1 MADILK
7 GLVGAGSTFVF
18 AWVFPSAIALVVAY
32 SVIARP
38 LGLDSALGISGLA
51 PAEQALAL
59 GFGST
64 VVGLVMNALSTP
76 LYRVL
81 EGYLW
86 PERLRSRGIARE
98 RSRRQALQ
106 RHVEEATGL
115 ERSLAQERLQR
126 FPRNDEQTAPTRL
139 GNAIRAFETYGSDR
153 YQLDSQFMWIDL
165 VAVAPESVR
174 KELETARSSV
184 DFFVA
189 TFYLSLIVGI
199 GACLTAVVAPT
210 GFDVAILLVGIGSL
224 VLVPV
229 SYLSAV
235 TSSTYWDATVRA
247 LVDLGRVPLAA
258 ALGLQLPSTIE
269 RERAM
274 WNLVV
279 AFGYY
284 RFNERWADRLDPF
297 RIGATVPTVVTDAPR
312 LADDQPTEPPS

>member
-32 SVIARP
+32 GVIARP

-86 PERLRSRGIARE
+86 PVRLRSWGITRE

-106 RHVEEATGL
+106 QQVEDATGL

-126 FPRNDEQTAPTRL
+126 FPRNDEQIAPTRF

-153 YQLDSQFMWIDL
+153 YQLDSQFMWVDL
-165 VAVAPESVR
+165 VAVAPESLQ

-189 TFYLSLIVGI
+189 TFYLSLVVGV
-199 GACLTAVVAPT
+199 GACLTAVLAPT
-210 GFDVAILLVGIGSL
+210 GLDLAILLVGIGSL

-269 RERAM
+269 REREM
-274 WNLVV
+274 WTLVV

-284 RFNERWADRLDPF
+284 RFNARWADRLDPF
-297 RIGATVPTVVTDAPR
+297 RIGAVDPSVV
-312 LADDQPTEPPS
+312 ADDVARVAGPPD